1 MVKSAFYPE
10 TISMERNL
18 RLSYLTTACFQA
30 LFWSGIWI
38 SFYLLF
44 TDYQG
49 IGVIELIAYASSFV
63 FEIPTGAVAD
73 FFGKKK
79 TLMAAFFIT
88 GLNALI
94 MGAAQ
99 NYSMLLLSVLLAG
112 LGHALFSGTH
122 HAFIY
127 DSLKTLGREAEYDAI
142 LSKLT
147 SIGLVS
153 MAIASVVGG
162 VAYTLLPGLPFYL
175 LALTC
180 FIALIASFYFTEPPI
195 DTDHFSFKE
204 FMTKTSI
211 GFSVLKTGVL
221 AKPLLSVLF
230 MSSVA
235 VIVIGASLDN
245 ALAIYYGLNEATMG
259 ILFAIA
265 IFAGALGNFFYER
278 VKKIVGF
285 SALAWLT
292 AGILLGSALLA
303 PFVGMFF
310 GSLAILARFVVYQW
324 PEIQASTV
332 INESVSSNSRATALS
347 TFSMLSRLPYV
358 LTAVLIGISIERYN
372 AAWTTAGVGG
382 LVLLFGVLLSV
393 GIYYASPRVKHQ

>member
-1 MVKSAFYPE
+1 MQ
-10 TISMERNL
+10 RNL

-49 IGVIELIAYASSFV
+49 IGVIELVAYTSSFI
-63 FEIPTGAVAD
+63 FEIPTGAIAD

-99 NYSMLLLSVLLAG
+99 NYSMLLISVVLAG

-127 DSLKTLGREAEYDAI
+127 DSLKSLGREDEYDSI

-153 MAIASVVGG
+153 MAVASVVGG

-180 FIALIASFYFTEPPI
+180 LIALIASFYFTEPPI

-211 GFSVLKTGVL
+211 GFSVLKKSMMN
-221 AKPLLSVLF
+221 KPLLSILF
-230 MSSVA
+230 ASSVA

-245 ALAIYYGLNEATMG
+245 ALAIYYGLSEATMG
-259 ILFAIA
+259 ALFAVA
-265 IFAGALGNFFYER
+265 ILAGAVGNFFYER
-278 VKKIVGF
+278 LKNNIGF

-292 AGILLGSALLA
+292 AGILLGSALIA
-303 PFVGMFF
+303 PFVGMLF

-332 INESVSSNSRATALS
+332 VNESVSSNSRATALS

-382 LVLLFGVLLSV
+382 LVLLFGVLLTMGV
-393 GIYYASPRVKHQ
+393 YHALARVKNN

>member
-1 MVKSAFYPE
+1 MQ
-10 TISMERNL
+10 RNL

-49 IGVIELIAYASSFV
+49 IGVIELVAYTSSFL
-63 FEIPTGAVAD
+63 FEIPTGAIAD

-99 NYSMLLLSVLLAG
+99 NYSMLLISVLLAG

-127 DSLKTLGREAEYDAI
+127 DSLKTLKREAEYDAI

-153 MAIASVVGG
+153 MALASVVGG

-180 FIALIASFYFTEPPI
+180 LIALIASFFFTEPPI

-204 FMTKTSI
+204 FVTKTGV
-211 GFSVLKTGVL
+211 GFNVLKTGVL
-221 AKPLLSVLF
+221 AKPLLSILF

-235 VIVIGASLDN
+235 VIAIGASLDN

-259 ILFAIA
+259 VLFAVA
-265 IFAGALGNFFYER
+265 IFAGAMGNFFYEWLR
-278 VKKIVGF
+278 KIFGF
-285 SALAWLT
+285 SGLAVLT
-292 AGILLGSALLA
+292 AGILLGSAILA
-303 PFVGMFF
+303 PFVGMLF
-310 GSLAILARFVVYQW
+310 GSLLILARFAVYQW

-358 LTAVLIGISIERYN
+358 LTAVFIGISIERFN
-372 AAWTTAGVGG
+372 AAWTIALLAIAILIIGVM
-382 LVLLFGVLLSV
+382 LTSGVFALAKRKL
-393 GIYYASPRVKHQ
+393 